1 MFTINKAPFWK
12 DVVYDDMWSMVN
24 RYVCERTGIQPAIE
38 ISEDQRAIIQKAIDT
53 IADIIITSCDIN
65 MPDLPKEQKNEE
77 EN

>member
-1 MFTINKAPFWK
+1 MFTINKAEFWK
-12 DVVYDDMWSMVN
+12 DVVYDDMWSMIN

-38 ISEDQRAIIQKAIDT
+38 ISDDQRAIIQKAIDT
-53 IADIIITSCDIN
+53 IADIIITSCDIH